1 MTLDWRSIATALL
14 IAFIVFAGGRAVGV
28 WDMLWES
35 SSNAVSQRQFDDLKE
50 TVGGQ
55 GHKIDRVID
64 QLDRLTGDIRQ
75 LNASVKELNGTVQDF
90 RLVRQTVD
98 NIVSDTGDL
107 KKRQR
112 YLWDSVNRL
121 CERQDMICATR
132 NAFFELP
139 RGPSPKQL
147 TRVDMYALHKSAA
160 LGLWGLI
167 E

>member
-35 SSNAVSQRQFDDLKE
+35 SSSAVSQSEFNNLKD
-50 TVGGQ
+50 TVNGQ
-55 GHKIDRVID
+55 GNKLDRVID
-64 QLDRLTGDIRQ
+64 QLDRLTGDIGQ
-75 LNASVKELNGTVQDF
+75 LNANVKEMNSTVQDF

-98 NIVSDTGDL
+98 GVVSDTSDL
-107 KKRQR
+107 QQRQR

-132 NAFFELP
+132 NALFNLP
-139 RGPSPKQL
+139 PGPTPKQL

>member
-35 SSNAVSQRQFDDLKE
+35 SSNAVSQSEFNNLKD
-50 TVGGQ
+50 TVNGQ
-55 GHKIDRVID
+55 GNKIDRMID
-64 QLDRLTGDIRQ
+64 QLDRLAGDIGQ
-75 LNASVKELNGTVQDF
+75 LNASVKEMNSTVQDF

-98 NIVSDTGDL
+98 GVVSDTSDL
-107 KKRQR
+107 QQRQR

-132 NAFFELP
+132 NALFNFP
-139 RGPSPKQL
+139 RAPTPKH
-147 TRVDMYALHKSAA
+147 RMFVDVYALHKSPAE
-160 LGLWGLI
+160 GLSSLI